1 MRPPHKFSRDI
12 PEKPSDIKRNLSIVL
27 FFALIYAAGK
37 FTRFNFSDLIEGMSE
52 GGGFIKELFFP
63 PDWAYMKRLI
73 EPMKETIQ
81 ISIVGTFFGSIVA
94 IPFAILSARNFL
106 RMPILTGIVR
116 NFLGLFRTIPALVF
130 AALFASVFG
139 FGSFPG
145 MMALIVFTAGLVAKL
160 GFEAIESIDHG
171 PVEALESS
179 GATKL
184 SILRFAIIP
193 QILPQYLSFVLYSFE
208 INIRA
213 SAVLGYVGA
222 GGIANY
228 YNRTLSY
235 LQYARAGSIVL
246 LTFVVVM
253 ALDLVSSRIR
263 ERLL

>member
-1 MRPPHKFSRDI
+1 MRQHKFSREI
-12 PEKPSDIKRNLSIVL
+12 PDKPSGIKRYLSITL
-27 FFALIYAAGK
+27 FFLLIYAAGR
-37 FTRFNFSDLIEGMSE
+37 FTRFSLSELFDGMSE
-52 GGGFIKELFFP
+52 GGGLIKEMFFP
-63 PDWAYMKRLI
+63 PDWAYMRRLL
-73 EPMKETIQ
+73 EPMQETIQ

-94 IPFAILSARNFL
+94 IPLAIVSARNFL
-106 RMPILTGIVR
+106 RNPILTGIFR
-116 NFLGLFRTIPALVF
+116 NFLGIFRTIPALVF
-130 AALFASVFG
+130 AALFASIFG

-145 MMALIVFTAGLVAKL
+145 ILALIVFTAGLVAKL
-160 GFEAIESIDHG
+160 GFEAIESIDPG

-179 GATKL
+179 GASKL

-193 QILPQYLSFVLYSFE
+193 QILPQYLSFILYSFE

-246 LTFVVVM
+246 MTFVVVM
-253 ALDLVSSRIR
+253 LLDLVSSKIR